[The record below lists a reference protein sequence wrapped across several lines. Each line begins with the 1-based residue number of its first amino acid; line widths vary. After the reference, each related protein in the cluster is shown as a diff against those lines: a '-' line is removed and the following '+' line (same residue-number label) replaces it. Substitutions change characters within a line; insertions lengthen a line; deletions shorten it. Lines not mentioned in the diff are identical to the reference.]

1 MAEFNELDM
10 QRIEIVKQLFAA
22 WSSGDADAP
31 SAFMAENSILWDS
44 IGGQKDGWPAIRE
57 YFGHGLERY
66 PDLVLEPTGE
76 FWARPDGIAL
86 QWVMSATVLDD
97 SKGAE
102 HKGKKWIVE
111 GLSFIVFD
119 GLTVTLEADYHE
131 GTSRD
136 RSLHEGGLHAPIN
149 R

>member
-1 MAEFNELDM
+1 MAEFTELDL

-31 SAFMAENSILWDS
+31 RAFMAENGILWDS

-57 YFGHGLERY
+57 YFAHGLERY

-76 FWARPDGIAL
+76 FWARPDGLAL

-102 HKGKKWIVE
+102 HKGRC
-111 GLSFIVFD
+111 
-119 GLTVTLEADYHE
+119 T
-131 GTSRD
+131 GTQV
-136 RSLHEGGLHAPIN
+136 
-149 R
+149 